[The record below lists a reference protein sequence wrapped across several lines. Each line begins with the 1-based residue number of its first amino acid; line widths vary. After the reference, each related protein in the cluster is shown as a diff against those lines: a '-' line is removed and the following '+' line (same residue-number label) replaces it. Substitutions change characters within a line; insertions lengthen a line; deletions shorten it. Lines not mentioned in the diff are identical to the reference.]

1 MRTVTSK
8 LAVQEYLDLIQTVR
22 YSLKLHSNEEKQNGG
37 VILRKNLIRINWA
50 TQVRYLRSYDQPA
63 TLTYSIKGLRLS
75 RILLITV
82 VIPFNIFVVVCDDD
96 DDDDNDNDDDDH
108 NDECR

>member
-1 MRTVTSK
+1 M
-8 LAVQEYLDLIQTVR
+8 
-22 YSLKLHSNEEKQNGG
+22 
-37 VILRKNLIRINWA
+37 
-50 TQVRYLRSYDQPA
+50 
-63 TLTYSIKGLRLS
+63 KGLRLS

-96 DDDDNDNDDDDH
+96 DDDDNDNDDYDH